1 MKNKIYK
8 VNGKHISAD
17 NSTEAINK
25 LRKTGEHRKIDCE
38 FICDTQKIIPTN
50 ETGKMILFEVTD
62 NEVTEFITANNAS
75 ISLEKFWS
83 KHKSITSYTKV
94 ICFLDELL

>member
-8 VNGKHISAD
+8 VNGKYILAD

-25 LRKTGEHRKIDCE
+25 LRKTGEYRKIDCD
-38 FICDTQKIIPTN
+38 FICDTEDIIPTT
-50 ETGKMILFEVTD
+50 ELGKMILFEVTD
-62 NEVTEFITANNAS
+62 NEVTEFITATDAS

-94 ICFLDELL
+94 ICFLNELL

>member
-1 MKNKIYK
+1 MKKSIYK
-8 VNGKHISAD
+8 VNSRYVLAD
-17 NSTEAINK
+17 SEMEAFRNSKSTNLRNK
-25 LRKTGEHRKIDCE
+25 LS
-38 FICDTQKIIPTN
+38 FICDTKDIIPTT
-50 ETGKMILFEVTD
+50 ELGKMILFEVTD
-62 NEVTEFITANNAS
+62 NEVTEFITATDAS